1 MGTFL
6 VLLFIAFCFI
16 VFVRSIS
23 KNENHSPNTNS
34 LYTHWGNYY
43 KKKLALNTTERRL
56 LNKISTSVTDDP
68 FYKIDF
74 CLENSIVILLSI
86 YRSTPVLP
94 PENYWLD
101 LFKYCIYQLKRQYV
115 LFLPV
120 SLDELGEV
128 NRIES
133 VIDELA
139 KREVLKGLLG
149 LAKLTVEQEKKLYAS
164 DKKRWGIVIDDLKAN
179 YADSSLFYEEI
190 KLMESINSSI
200 VAKRNLYYES
210 YSFMIDKD
218 KVLALKFYLHYLHVG
233 SESDTFK
240 FRVITRQ
247 HQKKMFANDE
257 QLKNF
262 NELLRRYNKKK
273 NLNDSLIDI
282 EQLFIKKRKK
292 IVLDEKAILSAKE
305 DLNGVV
311 DLLNEYFEDENYV
324 GKEAFP
330 IMEKLPAEASTVI
343 IFNNIQS
350 EFLNMF
356 SRQFYSI
363 SLVDADAF
371 ANSKGVFKS
380 QLIDGINDLCY
391 DLLDDMLIEEGDGDN
406 YILNEKY
413 YKKIIEF

>member
-23 KNENHSPNTNS
+23 KNENHSQNTNS

-43 KKKLALNTTERRL
+43 KKKLSLSKTERRL

-74 CLENSIVILLSI
+74 CLENAIVILLSI
-86 YRSTPVLP
+86 YRSAPVLP
-94 PENYWLD
+94 PENHWFD
-101 LFKYCIYQLKRQYV
+101 LFKYCVFQLKKEYV

-120 SLDELGEV
+120 SQDELGEV

-133 VIDELA
+133 VIHEST
-139 KREVLKGLLG
+139 KGEVLKALSG
-149 LAKLTVEQEKKLYAS
+149 LAKLTIEQEKKLYS
-164 DKKRWGIVIDDLKAN
+164 VDRKRWGIIIDDLKTN
-179 YADSSLFYEEI
+179 YSDSSLFYEEV
-190 KLMESINSSI
+190 KLKESMNSSI

-247 HQKKMFANDE
+247 HQKILFANDE
-257 QLKNF
+257 QLKKF

-311 DLLNEYFEDENYV
+311 DLLNEYLEDEYYV
-324 GKEAFP
+324 EKEAFP
-330 IMEKLPAEASTVI
+330 VMEKLPAEASTRI
-343 IFNNIQS
+343 TFNNIQS
-350 EFLNMF
+350 EFLNMV
-356 SRQFYSI
+356 SKQLYSI
-363 SLVDADAF
+363 SLVDTDAF

-413 YKKIIEF
+413 YKKIIEV